1 MADVPLGVIILSVLN
16 LLAGV
21 LILVGS
27 FNFLGPLSWLFAG
40 TYLMSLPHG
49 ATIVGLLY
57 VLIGLGLLA
66 LASWA
71 WWLDMIFVLINIII
85 LLLDFPAVAWIPL
98 IVNVIIVLYLNQGS
112 IRRRFDV

>member
-16 LLAGV
+16 LLAGI

-27 FNFLGPLSWLFAG
+27 FNVLGPWSWLFAG
-40 TYLMSLPHG
+40 TYLLSLPHG
-49 ATIVGLLY
+49 ATIVGVLY

-71 WWLDMIFVLINIII
+71 WWLDMIFVIINIII
-85 LLLDFPAVAWIPL
+85 LLLDFPELAWIPL
-98 IVNVIIVLYLNQGS
+98 IVNIVIVLYLNQRG